1 MVALAYV
8 TANPCLID
16 PSHCRDQ
23 ASVIYMLDEG
33 SAVAQQRI
41 QCCLVPGGVGISV
54 SGERGG
60 CDGFVSI
67 VLNIISLCKTILYT
81 RYSFQRNWVS
91 PCSCP

>member
-41 QCCLVPGGVGISV
+41 QCCLVPGGVGDRSV
-54 SGERGG
+54 ENVVG
-60 CDGFVSI
+60 VM
-67 VLNIISLCKTILYT
+67 VLCL
-81 RYSFQRNWVS
+81 
-91 PCSCP
+91 SC